1 MWDEAGFNPIPL
13 AVPDVHSSLQT
24 GLVNA
29 MPFPPLYVAANQYFG
44 ITKNMLN
51 MKWGILTAALVID
64 LKVWNRIKPKYQK
77 IMMKVSEEIGL
88 EYQLNNRKEED
99 EAVNVM
105 KNYGLQVNDLSNE
118 QIYEW
123 NVLVESMYPLIR
135 GNIVEEEIFD
145 RVIKLKD
152 KMPSRLK

>member
-1 MWDEAGFNPIPL
+1 
-13 AVPDVHSSLQT
+13 
-24 GLVNA
+24 
-29 MPFPPLYVAANQYFG
+29 
-44 ITKNMLN
+44 

-64 LKVWNRIKPKYQK
+64 LKVWKRIKPKYQK
-77 IMMKVSEEIGL
+77 VMMKVSEEIGL

-105 KNYGLQVNDLSNE
+105 KNYGLQVNDLSQE
-118 QIYEW
+118 QINEW

-145 RVIKLKD
+145 RVIRLKD

>member
-1 MWDEAGFNPIPL
+1 MA
-13 AVPDVHSSLQT
+13 
-24 GLVNA
+24 
-29 MPFPPLYVAANQYFG
+29 FPPLYVAANQYFG

-77 IMMKVSEEIGL
+77 AMIKVSDEIGV

-105 KNYGLQVNDLSNE
+105 KDYGLQVNDLSLE
-118 QIYEW
+118 QIEGW
-123 NVLVESMYPLIR
+123 NTLVESMYPLIR
-135 GNIVEEEIFD
+135 GNIVQKEIFD

>member
-1 MWDEAGFNPIPL
+1 M
-13 AVPDVHSSLQT
+13 PDVHSSLQT

-64 LKVWNRIKPKYQK
+64 LKVWKRIKPKYQK
-77 IMMKVSEEIGL
+77 VMMKVSEEIGL

-105 KNYGLQVNDLSNE
+105 KNYGLQVNNLSQE
-118 QIYEW
+118 QINEW